1 MKEDSHDYSDSIKKI
16 NRNTLVL
23 FSGEVVSKVLTL
35 IVVILIARYL
45 GAEGYGAFS
54 FALSFVTILYL
65 GLTAK

>member
-1 MKEDSHDYSDSIKKI
+1 MKEDSHYYSDSIKKI

-23 FSGEVVSKVLTL
+23 FGGEVVSKVLTL

-54 FALSFVTILYL
+54 FVTILAIVSDF
-65 GLTAK
+65 GFH